1 MGSLKR
7 CKIVANELFEVRKR
21 DKYPSM
27 GNRQTKPSES
37 SIGTSGSIEPLRR
50 SVGNDLIEG
59 LIDRRS
65 TSSVDGAPQ
74 LRSLSEITRQSV
86 PSSRGSAISGLSGQK
101 RRKTL
106 RELRQ
111 IRDEPNRLCRKAS
124 VAPDEAFI
132 VDEDLCALA
141 GEEALEGGNIILS
154 REKEE
159 LISRLSKNPE
169 TADVFKTTTSV
180 RKFSTNSLRGELP
193 NGILDSQ
200 PRISCRVSQSTRL
213 SQSSRVSQSL
223 MESIQTARLS
233 RGSQSG
239 SYINGSNRGSN
250 QSSHSDIHNES
261 RGAVDD
267 TVKLRRISI
276 KQAQTTCPKGV
287 HELMTQSNYRTEIQ
301 ALKVAQK
308 RESCTCARNCFLLC
322 NIYI

>member
-1 MGSLKR
+1 MG
-7 CKIVANELFEVRKR
+7 
-21 DKYPSM
+21 
-27 GNRQTKPSES
+27 
-37 SIGTSGSIEPLRR
+37 
-50 SVGNDLIEG
+50 
-59 LIDRRS
+59 
-65 TSSVDGAPQ
+65 
-74 LRSLSEITRQSV
+74 
-86 PSSRGSAISGLSGQK
+86 
-101 RRKTL
+101 
-106 RELRQ
+106 
-111 IRDEPNRLCRKAS
+111 RKAS

-132 VDEDLCALA
+132 VEEVLLEDLCALA

-169 TADVFKTTTSV
+169 TADVFKTTTNI
-180 RKFSTNSLRGELP
+180 RKFSTNSLRGDLP

-200 PRISCRVSQSTRL
+200 PRIS
-213 SQSSRVSQSL
+213 SRVSQSSR
-223 MESIQTARLS
+223 ESIQTARSS

-261 RGAVDD
+261 RGAIDD

-301 ALKVAQK
+301 ALRVAQK